1 MKFSYKMGLVF
12 QNNRKDLDSSN
23 KTDLVLWDC
32 HEGEMPRLVAEYIR
46 YTITLQI
53 SMGTG
58 DGLCQWSTTMVPN
71 LFGPVCVNALDPDTF
86 VTIIP

>member
-46 YTITLQI
+46 YTITL
-53 SMGTG
+53 
-58 DGLCQWSTTMVPN
+58 
-71 LFGPVCVNALDPDTF
+71 
-86 VTIIP
+86 